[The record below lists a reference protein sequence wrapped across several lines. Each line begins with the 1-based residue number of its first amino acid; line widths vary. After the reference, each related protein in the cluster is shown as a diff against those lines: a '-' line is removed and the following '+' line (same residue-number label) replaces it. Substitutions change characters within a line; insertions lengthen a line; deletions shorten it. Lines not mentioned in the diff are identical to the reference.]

1 MSRPRPWLQVKE
13 VGRLPECEG
22 LLSLERDPKWLVIMN
37 TYVDRVSVDPSDCH
51 NLKRHLDIK
60 QFKLVSHGAIVIIS
74 LLLRY
79 D

>member
-1 MSRPRPWLQVKE
+1 MVSYN
-13 VGRLPECEG
+13 
-22 LLSLERDPKWLVIMN
+22 D
-37 TYVDRVSVDPSDCH
+37 TYVGRVSVDPSDCH